1 MFLNWWKV
9 EVSKPN
15 LKTFGENTG
24 EYLLRVRRKGFPKQN
39 KQVHTLKEINDKFDS
54 IKIEDTY

>member
-1 MFLNWWKV
+1 MFLNGWKI

-24 EYLLRVRRKGFPKQN
+24 EYLLCVSRKGFLKQN
-39 KQVHTLKEINDKFDS
+39 KKVHMLKEINDKFDS